1 MASMSQS
8 SIKLCLLGNGGVG
21 KTSLGHRFLKGTF
34 EPDSQQTTIGYGFII
49 MYGCCRALCNVD
61 SRSAEFLTK
70 EIIVDGKSYNYQ
82 VWDTSGQERYRKL
95 SSAYFRDAAAAIIV
109 FDITNETTFNALKDW
124 LTALKEACSPN
135 VVIAIAG
142 NKSDLHVQRQIPTK
156 RAQEYAESLGAIYM
170 ETSALLAE
178 NVEQIFEE
186 ISKRLP

>member
-34 EPDSQQTTIGYGFII
+34 EPDSQQTTIG
-49 MYGCCRALCNVD
+49 
-61 SRSAEFLTK
+61 AEFLTK